1 MPRLTKK
8 FVENLTVPED
18 KYITVWDD
26 KLIGFGVRIRPTG
39 KKAYIVQAKKNRKT
53 IRKNVGI
60 HGIMTADQARETAA
74 DLLRQI
80 HAGINP
86 NEEARKEQ
94 AKRTV
99 SSLCEQFLDEYVPS
113 HCKPRTAVE
122 YCHCVDKY
130 ITPALGNMKVE
141 NVARED
147 VAKLHNAMRKV
158 SYQANRTLGVLSVI
172 FNQAEVWGLRPERSN
187 PCYNIKKYKEQK
199 RERFLSPE
207 ELACLGKALED
218 EKSLSPSAVTA
229 FQLLIFTGAR
239 LSEIQT
245 LKWEYV
251 RGNKIHLPD
260 SKTGA
265 KGVPLNQP
273 ALETLSKIE
282 RIEGNP
288 YVITGKN
295 DGAYLSDLQKPWRR
309 IRKQATVLFWLKHT
323 DTAAKLIKKVIEETD
338 QRPTWEECQKA
349 AKAEELE
356 LPVGLADVRIHDL
369 RHTFASEAVMS
380 GESLPMIGK
389 ILGHTQTQTTARY
402 AHLADDPLQ
411 LASERIAGSLKKAMS
426 GCQY

>member
-8 FVENLTVPED
+8 FVEALVAPDD
-18 KYITVWDD
+18 KYITIWDD
-26 KLIGFGVRIRPTG
+26 KLIGFGVRVRPSG
-39 KKAYIVQAKKNRKT
+39 KKSYIVQAKKNRKT
-53 IRKNVGI
+53 IRRNVGI
-60 HGIMTADQARETAA
+60 HGTLTADQARVDAA
-74 DLLRQI
+74 DLLRQV

-99 SSLCEQFLDEYVPS
+99 GNLCTQFLDEYVPS

-122 YCHCVDKY
+122 YHHAVKKY
-130 ITPALGNMKVE
+130 IFPALGGMKAE
-141 NVARED
+141 DVARAD
-147 VAKLHNAMRKV
+147 VAKLHNSMRRTP
-158 SYQANRTLGVLSVI
+158 YQANRTLGVLSVV

-199 RERFLSPE
+199 RERFLSPD
-207 ELACLGKALED
+207 ELACLGETLDNERKLAPL
-218 EKSLSPSAVTA
+218 AVAA
-229 FQLLIFTGAR
+229 FRLLIYTGAR

-265 KGVPLNQP
+265 KAIPLNRP
-273 ALETLSKIE
+273 ALETLSGIA
-282 RIEGNP
+282 RVEGNP
-288 YVITGKN
+288 YVITGKLE
-295 DGAYLSDLQKPWRR
+295 GAYLTDLQKPWRR
-309 IRKQATVLFWLKHT
+309 IRKQATVLFWFRHSDPATRLVNALAEKT
-323 DTAAKLIKKVIEETD
+323 GE
-338 QRPTWEECQKA
+338 RPSWEECQKA
-349 AKAEELE
+349 AVAANLE
-356 LPVGLADVRIHDL
+356 LPGGLTDVRIHDL

-411 LASERIAGSLKKAMS
+411 SASERIASSLKKAMA
-426 GCQY
+426 G

>member
-8 FVENLTVPED
+8 LVDALVPPSE
-18 KYITVWDD
+18 KYITIWDD
-26 KLIGFGVRIRPTG
+26 RLIGFGIRVRHSG
-39 KKAYIVQAKKNRKT
+39 KKAYIVQAKKNQRT

-60 HGIMTADQARETAA
+60 HGTLTADQARVAAA

-86 NEEARKEQ
+86 NEEARKER
-94 AKRTV
+94 AKRTMDA
-99 SSLCEQFLDEYVPS
+99 LCEQFLNEYVPS

-122 YCHCVDKY
+122 YQHAVDKY
-130 ITPALGNMKVE
+130 ILPALGNIKTE
-141 NVARED
+141 DVARED
-147 VAKLHNAMRKV
+147 VAKLHNSMRRTP
-158 SYQANRTLGVLSVI
+158 YQANRTLGVLSVI
-172 FNQAEVWGLRPERSN
+172 FNQAEIWGMRIERTN

-207 ELACLGKALED
+207 ELACLGETLNA
-218 EKSLSPSAVTA
+218 EKKFAPSAVTA
-229 FQLLIFTGAR
+229 FRMLIYTGAR

-245 LKWEYV
+245 LKWDYV

-265 KGVPLNQP
+265 KTIPLNQP
-273 ALETLSKIE
+273 ALDILSEVE

-288 YVITGKN
+288 YVVTGKQ
-295 DGAYLSDLQKPWRR
+295 DGAYLTDLQKPWRR
-309 IRKQATVLFWLKHT
+309 IRKQATVLFWLRHS
-323 DTAAKLIKKVIEETD
+323 DTAARLVHELTEKTGE
-338 QRPTWEECQKA
+338 QPTWEECQKT
-349 AKAEELE
+349 AKTVNFD
-356 LPVGLADVRIHDL
+356 LPVGMTDVRIHDL
-369 RHTFASEAVMS
+369 RHTFASEAVMT

-411 LASERIAGSLKKAMS
+411 SASERIATSLKKAMA
-426 GCQY
+426 G

>member
-8 FVENLTVPED
+8 FVENVAIPDE

-26 KLIGFGVRIRPTG
+26 KLIGFGVRVRPSG

-60 HGIMTADQARETAA
+60 HGTLTADQAREAAA

-80 HAGINP
+80 HAGVNP
-86 NEEARKEQ
+86 NEEAKKEQ
-94 AKRTV
+94 AKPTV
-99 SSLCEQFLDEYVPS
+99 SNLCQQFLDEYVPS

-122 YCHCVDKY
+122 YRHCVDKY
-130 ITPALGNMKVE
+130 ITPALGSLKVE

-147 VAKLHNAMRKV
+147 VAKLHNTMRNV
-158 SYQANRTLGVLSVI
+158 RYQANRTLGVLSVI

-199 RERFLSPE
+199 RERFLSPA
-207 ELACLGKALED
+207 ELSCLGEALKE
-218 EKSLSPSAVTA
+218 EAEFASSAVTA
-229 FQLLIFTGAR
+229 FWLLIYTGAR

-265 KGVPLNQP
+265 KGIPLNQP
-273 ALETLSKIE
+273 ALEVLSNVA

-288 YVITGKN
+288 YVIAGKQ
-295 DGAYLSDLQKPWRR
+295 DGAFLTDLQKPWRR
-309 IRKQATVLFWLKHT
+309 IRKQATVLFWLLHT
-323 DTAAKLIKKVIEETD
+323 EAVAKLIKKLTEEIG
-338 QRPTWEECQKA
+338 QRPTWEESQKA
-349 AKAEELE
+349 GETENLE

-369 RHTFASEAVMS
+369 RHTFASEAVMT

-411 LASERIAGSLKKAMS
+411 SASERIASSLKKAMA
-426 GCQY
+426 G